1 MTHQNHFPDRMNTLV
16 ESSEEVTPVRSM
28 AIMRAH
34 EWRHWLMLIFF
45 ALTILVLVTRLAGRK
60 DLLVNALTYPTYLKA
75 AMQASAGQPF
85 DAAALNEVLPHGT
98 PTGFQARAMSEV
110 AQATGLSAT
119 AERWLIHGLADSSS
133 GYLSQFELCLLYW
146 NDGQRAKARETC
158 RNTQDSGHYWLYRGY
173 ETDQSGDATEALAL
187 YQMAAATDPD
197 LVAAWRQLGRAL
209 FAAGQYDE
217 AVLAYERVLALDQLA
232 PADVFDSLSLSYLA
246 IGNPTMARD
255 VLERGLLLYPGQRGY
270 YLNMAAA
277 FRAEGNPQTADSWY
291 ARMLQRWPADAQ
303 AWAARADIA
312 TDAERYD
319 DAVTYYQEATRQQ
332 PQNIEYWLNLAS
344 VAGMAERVR
353 VATDAY
359 MTAMALQPENVGIL
373 LQAGR
378 FFVKSEQLTTA
389 REAFE
394 QALVLQPENDEAATL
409 LSELANHE

>member
-1 MTHQNHFPDRMNTLV
+1 MAHESRFPGRSDAPV
-16 ESSEEVTPVRSM
+16 ERLEIAASDKPMS
-28 AIMRAH
+28 IMRAK
-34 EWRHWLMLIFF
+34 EWRHGLVPIVIALMV
-45 ALTILVLVTRLAGRK
+45 LVLVTRLAGRK
-60 DLLVNALTYPTYLKA
+60 DLMEHILTYPTFLKS
-75 AMQASAGQPF
+75 AMQASEGRPF
-85 DAAALNEVLPHGT
+85 DTAALNDALPHST
-98 PTGFQARAMSEV
+98 PTGFQARAMSKV
-110 AQATGLSAT
+110 AQSAGLSAT
-119 AERWLIHGLADSSS
+119 SERWLIHGLADRSS

-158 RNTQDSGHYWLYRGY
+158 RNTRNSAHYWLNQGY
-173 ETDQSGDATEALAL
+173 KADQIGDAAGALAFF
-187 YQMAAATDPD
+187 QIAAVTDPD
-197 LVAAWRQLGRAL
+197 LVAAWHQLGRAL
-209 FAAGQYDE
+209 FAAKQFDE
-217 AVLAYERVLALDQLA
+217 AVLAYERVLALDQTT

-291 ARMLQRWPADAQ
+291 ARMLQRWPTDAQ

-312 TDAERYD
+312 ADAGQFD

-344 VAGMAERVR
+344 VAGTAERVR

-378 FFVKSEQLTTA
+378 FFVKSGQLTAA

-394 QALVLQPENDEAATL
+394 QALVLQPENGEASAL
-409 LSELANHE
+409 LSKLIDAK

>member
-1 MTHQNHFPDRMNTLV
+1 MTHENRFPDRMNTLV
-16 ESSEEVTPVRSM
+16 ESSEGTTPVRSM

-34 EWRHWLMLIFF
+34 EWRHWLVPIVF
-45 ALTILVLVTRLAGRK
+45 ALTILVLITRLAGRK
-60 DLLVNALTYPTYLKA
+60 DLLVNALTYPTFLKV
-75 AMQASAGQPF
+75 AMQASTGQPF
-85 DAAALNEVLPHGT
+85 DTAALNEVLPHGT
-98 PTGFQARAMSEV
+98 PTGFQARAMSKV
-110 AQATGLSAT
+110 AQATGLSTT
-119 AERWLIHGLADSSS
+119 AERWLVHGLADNSSS
-133 GYLSQFELCLLYW
+133 YLSQFELCLLYW
-146 NDGQRAKARETC
+146 NGGQRAKARETC
-158 RNTQDSGHYWLYRGY
+158 RNTQDSARYWLYQGY
-173 ETDQSGDATEALAL
+173 EADQSGDATEALAL
-187 YQMAAATDPD
+187 YQMAAATDPN
-197 LVAAWRQLGRAL
+197 LVTAWHQLGRAL
-209 FAAGQYDE
+209 FAAKQFDE
-217 AVLAYERVLALDQLA
+217 AVLAYERVLMLDQTT

-312 TDAERYD
+312 TDAGRFD

-344 VAGMAERVR
+344 VAGTAERVR

-378 FFVKSEQLTTA
+378 FFVKSGQLTA
-389 REAFE
+389 AQEAFE
-394 QALVLQPENDEAATL
+394 QALVLQPENGEAAAL
-409 LSELANHE
+409 LSELVKHE